1 MSLDISSF
9 AGRLDSPANIAGQAY
24 RSGKENTRKGLKVD
38 PVKNLDVSE
47 GKPDSVETATP
58 DRVDFSAGNKVDYK
72 INQET
77 QEVVIRLLDSE
88 SGEVIKQIPGE
99 DFVKLAQRIAEFN
112 QKFLDQT
119 T

>member
-1 MSLDISSF
+1 
-9 AGRLDSPANIAGQAY
+9 
-24 RSGKENTRKGLKVD
+24 LKVD
-38 PVKNLDVSE
+38 PAKNLDVSE